1 MRRLVMNLWDAWFGA
16 AVAQVEADAERFRT
30 SPVGKRPDWKT
41 VWVLIVAAVSL
52 TGQHFW
58 QTALHSLYNLI
69 LTALD
74 GSRSSHDDPVTD
86 LGQSLGLPWELAHLL
101 AFAGGCVFW
110 YCVPAVL
117 VIKLAFRER
126 VRDYGVKLAG
136 WSSGWKIY
144 LVFVTVMLPLVLC
157 FSAAREFQSIYP
169 FYRGWS
175 PETDGWGRLLIWEW
189 HYALQ
194 FVALEFFFRGF
205 MVHGLKNRF
214 GVYSVFVM
222 TVPYCMIHF
231 QKALPECVAS
241 IIAGV
246 ALGLMSLK
254 TRSVWLGAAL
264 HISVAWGMD
273 TCSLWRKGLFAQF
286 IA

>member
-1 MRRLVMNLWDAWFGA
+1 MRRLVLRLWDGWFGREIAEVEEA
-16 AVAQVEADAERFRT
+16 AEQFRT
-30 SPVGKRPDWKT
+30 SGVGKRPDRKT
-41 VWVLIVAAVSL
+41 VWVLLVAAVAL
-52 TGQHFW
+52 TGQNFW
-58 QTALHSLYNLI
+58 QQFV
-69 LTALD
+69 
-74 GSRSSHDDPVTD
+74 PVTD
-86 LGQSLGLPWELAHLL
+86 IGRQFGLPWEFASLL
-101 AFAGGCVFW
+101 AFALGCMFW
-110 YCVPAVL
+110 YAVPAVL
-117 VIKLAFRER
+117 VIKLVFRER
-126 VRDYGVKLAG
+126 VTDYGVKLAG

-144 LVFVTVMLPLVLC
+144 LVFVAVMVPLVLV
-157 FSAAREFQSIYP
+157 FSGEPTFQRIYP

-175 PETDGWGRLLIWEW
+175 PEADGWGRLLAWEVA
-189 HYALQ
+189 YALQ

-205 MVHGLKNRF
+205 LVHGLKHRF

-231 QKALPECVAS
+231 GKALPECLAS

-273 TCSLWRKGLFAQF
+273 TCSLWRKGLLG
-286 IA
+286 

>member
-1 MRRLVMNLWDAWFGA
+1 MRRLVLHLWNAWFGA
-16 AVAQVEADAERFRT
+16 AVAQIEADADRFRT
-30 SPVGKRPDWKT
+30 SPAGKSPDWKT
-41 VWVLIVAAVSL
+41 VWVLVVAAVSL
-52 TGQHFW
+52 TGQNFW
-58 QTALHSLYNLI
+58 RTTVRNLF
-69 LTALD
+69 
-74 GSRSSHDDPVTD
+74 SHPDPASAYSPSDPVVEF
-86 LGQSLGLPWELAHLL
+86 GRVFGLTWELSELL
-101 AFAGGCVFW
+101 AFAFGCVFW

-117 VIKLAFRER
+117 VVKLAFRER

-144 LVFVTVMLPLVLC
+144 LVFVAVMVPLVFS
-157 FSAAREFQSIYP
+157 FSATEHFQRAYP

-175 PETDGWGRLLIWEW
+175 PAEDGWGRLLLWEAG
-189 HYALQ
+189 YALQ

-205 MVHGLKNRF
+205 MVHGLKHRF

-231 QKALPECVAS
+231 QKPLPECVAS
-241 IIAGV
+241 IVAGV

-273 TCSLWRKGLFAQF
+273 TCSLWRKGLLVQF

>member
-1 MRRLVMNLWDAWFGA
+1 MRRLVLDLWNAWFGA

-30 SPVGKRPDWKT
+30 SPDGKRPGWKT
-41 VWVLIVAAVSL
+41 MWVLVVAAVSL
-52 TGQHFW
+52 TGQNFW
-58 QTALHSLYNLI
+58 HQFVPITKLADQLSL
-69 LTALD
+69 
-74 GSRSSHDDPVTD
+74 S
-86 LGQSLGLPWELAHLL
+86 WELAALL

-117 VIKLAFRER
+117 LIKLAFREQ

-144 LVFVTVMLPLVLC
+144 LVFVAVMVPLVYF
-157 FSAAREFQSIYP
+157 FSAESHFQKAYP

-175 PETDGWGRLLIWEW
+175 PTEDGWGRLLMWEAA
-189 HYALQ
+189 YALQ

-205 MVHGLKNRF
+205 MVHGLKHRF

-231 QKALPECVAS
+231 QKPLPECVAS

-273 TCSLWRKGLFAQF
+273 TCSLWRKGLFVQF

>member
-1 MRRLVMNLWDAWFGA
+1 MRLLVLRLWDGWFGKEMA
-16 AVAQVEADAERFRT
+16 AVEANAERFRT
-30 SPVGKRPDWKT
+30 STAGHRSDGRT
-41 VWVLIVAAVSL
+41 IWVLVVAAVAL
-52 TGQHFW
+52 TGQNFW
-58 QTALHSLYNLI
+58 HQVLRDLYNLI

-74 GSRSSHDDPVTD
+74 GSHPGNASPVGD
-86 LGQSLGLPWELAHLL
+86 LGRHFGIPWELAHLL
-101 AFAGGCVFW
+101 SFAFGCVFW
-110 YCVPAVL
+110 YSLPAVL
-117 VIKLAFRER
+117 VIKLVFRER
-126 VRDYGVKLAG
+126 LIDYGVKLAG

-144 LVFVTVMLPLVLC
+144 LVFVAVMVPLVLL
-157 FSAAREFQSIYP
+157 FSGEPTFQGIYP

-175 PETDGWGRLLIWEW
+175 PETDGWGRLLGWEVA
-189 HYALQ
+189 YAVQ

-205 MVHGLKNRF
+205 MVHGLKFRF

-231 QKALPECVAS
+231 GKALPECLAS
-241 IIAGV
+241 IVAGV

-273 TCSLWRKGLFAQF
+273 ACSLWRKGLLG
-286 IA
+286 

>member
-1 MRRLVMNLWDAWFGA
+1 MRRLVLNLWNAWFGA
-16 AVAQVEADAERFRT
+16 AIAQVEADAERFRT
-30 SPVGKRPDWKT
+30 SPDGKRPDWKT
-41 VWVLIVAAVSL
+41 MWVLVVVAVSL
-52 TGQHFW
+52 TGQNFW
-58 QTALHSLYNLI
+58 HQSIRQIFHPN
-69 LTALD
+69 
-74 GSRSSHDDPVTD
+74 DPVID
-86 LGQSLGLPWELAHLL
+86 LGARFGLSWEITALL

-117 VIKLAFRER
+117 LIKLAFRER
-126 VRDYGVKLAG
+126 VRDYGVKLTG

-144 LVFVTVMLPLVLC
+144 LVFVAVMVPLVFT
-157 FSAAREFQSIYP
+157 FSATEHFQKAYP

-175 PETDGWGRLLIWEW
+175 PSEDGWGRLLVWEAV
-189 HYALQ
+189 YALQ

-205 MVHGLKNRF
+205 MVHGLKHRF

-231 QKALPECVAS
+231 QKPLAECVAS

-273 TCSLWRKGLFAQF
+273 TCSLWRKGVFG
-286 IA
+286 

>member
-1 MRRLVMNLWDAWFGA
+1 
-16 AVAQVEADAERFRT
+16 VEAAAERFRT
-30 SPVGKRPDWKT
+30 SPAGRKPDRKT
-41 VWVLIVAAVSL
+41 MWVLVTAAVAL
-52 TGQHFW
+52 TGQNFW
-58 QTALHSLYNLI
+58 ASVLRSFFTA
-69 LTALD
+69 
-74 GSRSSHDDPVTD
+74 DPIAAFGDT
-86 LGQSLGLPWELAHLL
+86 LGLPAELTYLL
-101 AFAGGCVFW
+101 AFALGCVFW

-117 VIKLAFRER
+117 VILCLGER
-126 VRDYGVKLAG
+126 PTDYGVKLAG

-144 LVFVTVMLPLVLC
+144 LVFVAVMVPLVLV
-157 FSAAREFQSIYP
+157 FSGAEQFRQKYP
-169 FYRGWS
+169 FYDTWA
-175 PETDGWGRLLIWEW
+175 PADGWERLLLWEVA
-189 HYALQ
+189 YAFQ

-205 MVHGLKNRF
+205 LVHGLKHRF

-231 QKALPECVAS
+231 QKPLAECVAS

-273 TCSLWRKGLFAQF
+273 TCSLWRKGLLFAG
-286 IA
+286 